1 MPKIT
6 ETTVAEHRA
15 VQHRAVLEAAE
26 RLIVNNRGAV
36 PTLAEVA
43 AEVGLARPSVYRYV
57 SSQHDLLVQLLIQA
71 TQLWNEQ
78 LEAAMKVAPPEP
90 TKRLRDYVDATLE
103 LFVHGA
109 HGPLMTAA
117 QHFPQAFADEEV
129 QRSHGGFASIVDAF
143 CPGVSAVDISLLNAA
158 ILRASELAE
167 RSPEQLDSA
176 TQTLYAMADAIV
188 APPSSADESR
198 PGQIKPTK
206 NS

>member
-26 RLIVNNRGAV
+26 RLIINNRGAV

-78 LEAAMKVAPPEP
+78 LEAAMKVAPLNPRNASAPMWTPHSSSLFMGP
-90 TKRLRDYVDATLE
+90 TV
-103 LFVHGA
+103 
-109 HGPLMTAA
+109 
-117 QHFPQAFADEEV
+117 
-129 QRSHGGFASIVDAF
+129 I
-143 CPGVSAVDISLLNAA
+143 
-158 ILRASELAE
+158 
-167 RSPEQLDSA
+167 
-176 TQTLYAMADAIV
+176 
-188 APPSSADESR
+188 
-198 PGQIKPTK
+198 
-206 NS
+206 

>member
-26 RLIVNNRGAV
+26 RLIVNNHGAV

-57 SSQHDLLVQLLIQA
+57 SSQHDLLVQLLIHA
-71 TQLWNEQ
+71 TQTWNEQ
-78 LEAAMKVAPPEP
+78 LEAAMQVAPPEP
-90 TKRLRDYVDATLE
+90 TQRIHAYVDATLE
-103 LFVHGA
+103 LFLHGT

-117 QHFPQAFADEEV
+117 QHFPQAFADEAV
-129 QRSHGGFASIVDAF
+129 QQSHGGFASIVNEF
-143 CPGVSAVDISLLNAA
+143 CPGVSKADISLLNAA
-158 ILRASELAE
+158 IVRASELAD
-167 RSPEQLDSA
+167 RSPEQLPGI

-188 APPSSADESR
+188 PQPSDS
-198 PGQIKPTK
+198 Q
-206 NS
+206 